1 MAGAAVIIDGLRFG
15 VSLLRVH
22 PARWR
27 EVALA
32 AEELGFES
40 VWMSDHLVLPAA
52 LDGAAYPDDELP
64 ISPATPVF
72 DVMVHLAAL
81 AADTTRLRLGTF
93 VFQLALRPPF
103 VAARAVA
110 TLDVVSGGRV
120 ELGVGAGWSRAE
132 WQACGVP
139 FEGRGRRLDEALE
152 VCRRLWTE
160 EVVEHHGEFYDFPP
174 VMFEPKP
181 VQRPHPPVHVG
192 GESPAALRRAV
203 RAGAWIGM
211 HHTPKT
217 AAQTVARL
225 QAEAQTAGAAAP
237 RVTVA
242 AGPGPVEDTGGWR
255 AAGVDRLI
263 VAAWT
268 RSRDAVEGMRR
279 FAAQAGLRNA

>member
-1 MAGAAVIIDGLRFG
+1 VEPGVLRFG

-22 PARWR
+22 PALWR

-32 AEELGFES
+32 AEDLGYES

-52 LDGAAYPDDELP
+52 LDGAAYPD
-64 ISPATPVF
+64 ATPVF

-81 AADTTRLRLGTF
+81 AAVTTRLRLGTF

-103 VAARAVA
+103 VAARGVA

-211 HHTPKT
+211 HHTPASAAAAAVRVRA
-217 AAQTVARL
+217 AAQN
-225 QAEAQTAGAAAP
+225 AGAP
-237 RVTVA
+237 PPQLTVA
-242 AGPGPVEDTGGWR
+242 AEPGPVTDLDEWR
-255 AAGVDRLI
+255 TAGVDRLI
-263 VAAWT
+263 VAPWM
-268 RSRDAVEGMRR
+268 RSRDAVEGLRR
-279 FAAQAGLRNA
+279 FAAQARLRNA